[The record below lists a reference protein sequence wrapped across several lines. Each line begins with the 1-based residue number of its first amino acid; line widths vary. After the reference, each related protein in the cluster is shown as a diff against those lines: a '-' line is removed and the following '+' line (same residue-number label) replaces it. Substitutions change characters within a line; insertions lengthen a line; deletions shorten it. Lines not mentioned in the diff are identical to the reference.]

1 MHETMTRVCG
11 VLREIRDSPDA
22 APVHG
27 PSRWAGTQEALMRH
41 HPVVDLMPLA
51 VAAVLFA
58 LTLAVLSQHPPI
70 GDTGTASGR
79 DGAEAGIMR

>member
-1 MHETMTRVCG
+1 
-11 VLREIRDSPDA
+11 
-22 APVHG
+22 
-27 PSRWAGTQEALMRH
+27 MRH